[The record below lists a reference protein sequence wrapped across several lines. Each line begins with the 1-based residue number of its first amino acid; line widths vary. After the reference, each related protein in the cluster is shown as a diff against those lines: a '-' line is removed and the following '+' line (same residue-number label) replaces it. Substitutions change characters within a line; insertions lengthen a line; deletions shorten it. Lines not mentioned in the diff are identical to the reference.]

1 MPLFL
6 PLLLMGV
13 AASLLYLTAAWMQLS
28 VMRGRSQNPSQN
40 FSHDDA
46 HKKDA
51 RSQGIKVIAAVAVA
65 LHGLTSYLDF
75 SQVVGLDLGIYPM
88 LSLMTLSIVT
98 LVLLSS
104 LRRPVDN
111 LFVVLFP
118 LAALA
123 LLMEVTLKGNP
134 RPGITAGILSHI
146 ILSVI
151 ANSLLAIAAA
161 QALLLSLGDHLLK
174 RHDLALVR
182 NMPPLETMEHL
193 MFELLWAG
201 LVFLTL
207 SILSGFVFL
216 EGFGGPGL
224 VHHTVIT
231 LAAWVVFSILLWG
244 RHQLGWRGTL
254 ACRWTLAG
262 FALLALGYFG
272 SKLVVEIILGRS

>member
-1 MPLFL
+1 MA
-6 PLLLMGV
+6 G
-13 AASLLYLTAAWMQLS
+13 AAIVFHGM
-28 VMRGRSQNPSQN
+28 
-40 FSHDDA
+40 
-46 HKKDA
+46 
-51 RSQGIKVIAAVAVA
+51 A
-65 LHGLTSYLDF
+65 LGLGGYLDLNPGGPGF
-75 SQVVGLDLGIYPM
+75 DLSIYPM
-88 LSLMTLSIVT
+88 LSLMTLSVVT
-98 LVLLSS
+98 LVLVSS

-123 LLMEVTLKGNP
+123 LLAEVALEGGP
-134 RPGITAGILSHI
+134 RVEVENKILSHI

-151 ANSLLAIAAA
+151 ANSLLTIAAA

-174 RHDLALVR
+174 QHDLALVR

-201 LVFLTL
+201 LAFLTL

-224 VHHTVIT
+224 MHHTVIT

-244 RHQLGWRGTL
+244 RHQLGWRG
-254 ACRWTLAG
+254 ARASRWTLAG
-262 FALLALGYFG
+262 FALLVLGYFG